1 MTGGPRAAPP
11 IKGVPLDLT
20 YPYPDPPA
28 PGEVIEV
35 APGVLW
41 ARFPLPFRLN
51 HINVFLIEDDGG
63 WAVIDAGISDDPSRA
78 AWEALMDGPLRGQRL
93 TRLVITHSHPDHIG
107 LAGWLCDRFG
117 AGLVTSQTAW
127 LTCLYESLAPDATNK
142 AAYQLDYQR
151 HGLGDYAET
160 LLTIGHRYLRMV
172 DPLPDTFRRIVAGDT
187 LRIGGRD
194 FRVLTGDGHAAE
206 QVMLH
211 CAADRLFLSADQVL
225 AKITPNVSVWATD
238 PDGDPLGL
246 YLRSLAALE
255 QGVPDDV
262 LVLPGHQLP
271 FRGLHTRLRELA
283 HHHEDRFA
291 RILAAC
297 ADGPKT
303 VFDLLPALFRLP
315 LGPHETGF
323 AFSEARAH
331 VNRMVIEGRLRWVD
345 TGDGTARVVP
355 A

>member
-1 MTGGPRAAPP
+1 LAQ
-11 IKGVPLDLT
+11 PLS
-20 YPYPDPPA
+20 YPFPDPPE
-28 PGEVIEV
+28 PGQATEV

-51 HINVFLIEDDGG
+51 HINVFLIADGDG
-63 WAVIDAGISDDPSRA
+63 WAVIDAGIADDPTRA
-78 AWEALMDGPLRGQRL
+78 AWEALMAGPLRGQRL
-93 TRLVITHSHPDHIG
+93 TRLIVTHSHPDHIG

-117 AGLVTSQTAW
+117 AQLWTSQTAW
-127 LTCLYESLAPDATNK
+127 LTCLYESLDPDAMNK
-142 AAYQLDYQR
+142 LAYRRDYLR
-151 HGLGDYAET
+151 NGLGDYAET

-172 DPLPDTFRRIVAGDT
+172 EPLPATFRRIVAGDV
-187 LRIGGRD
+187 LDIGGRA
-194 FRVLTGDGHAAE
+194 FRVLTGDGHAPE

-211 CAADRLFLSADQVL
+211 CAGDGLFLAADQVL

-238 PDGDPLGL
+238 PEGDPLGL
-246 YLRSLAALE
+246 YLRSLAMLGRE
-255 QGVPDDV
+255 VPDDV

-271 FRGLHTRLRELA
+271 FRGLHSRLGELA

-297 ADGPKT
+297 REGPKS

-331 VNRMVIEGRLRWVD
+331 VNRMVIEGRLRWID
-345 TGDGTARVVP
+345 GGGDEILRVVP